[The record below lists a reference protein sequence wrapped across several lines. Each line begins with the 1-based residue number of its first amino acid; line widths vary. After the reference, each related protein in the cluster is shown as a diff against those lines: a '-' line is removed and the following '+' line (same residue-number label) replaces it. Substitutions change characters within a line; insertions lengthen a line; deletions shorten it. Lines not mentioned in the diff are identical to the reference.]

1 MIPSVV
7 LAPLAGG
14 PSTPELAAA
23 VANAGG
29 LGFVAAGYLRPKA
42 FAEQLN
48 RARGLTRGQLGA
60 NVFVL
65 EDRPID
71 EDALAAYVRELAQ
84 EGELGAPRFD
94 DDWLEEKVAAS
105 IAGGA
110 TVISTTFGSPPSWL
124 VDAAHGSG
132 LQVWATVANLKD
144 ARTALDAGTDVLVA
158 QGAEAGGHRAS
169 FDDGDE
175 RDIPLLELLGQLR
188 SLEVP
193 VVATGGIVD
202 HASADAARAEGA
214 AAVQA
219 GTAFLL
225 CPEAGTSPVHRA
237 ALTRAGET
245 AVTRAFTG
253 RRGRGIVNRF
263 MRDHPAAPSAYP
275 HIHHLTA
282 PLRAAARAA
291 GDPERVNLWAGT
303 RFAAA
308 REIAA
313 RDVVAELQP

>member
-29 LGFVAAGYLRPKA
+29 LGFVAAGYLRPEV
-42 FAEQLN
+42 FAEQLA
-48 RARGLTRGQLGA
+48 RARALTDGPLGA

-71 EDALAAYVRELAQ
+71 EDALAAYARELER
-84 EGELGAPRFD
+84 EGELGEPRFD
-94 DDWLEEKVAAS
+94 DDRLEEKVAAA

-110 TVISTTFGSPPSWL
+110 QVVSTTFGSPPSRL
-124 VDAAHGSG
+124 VEAAHAAG
-132 LQVWATVANLKD
+132 LEVWATVANVDD
-144 ARTALDAGTDVLVA
+144 ARTAVDDGADVLVA

-169 FDDGDE
+169 FDDDE
-175 RDIPLLELLGQLR
+175 RDVPLLELLA
-188 SLEVP
+188 EVRDLGRP
-193 VVATGGIVD
+193 VVAAGGIVD
-202 HASADAARAEGA
+202 RASAEAARAAGA
-214 AAVQA
+214 SAVQA

-225 CPEAGTSPVHRA
+225 CPEAGTHPVHRA

-253 RRGRGIVNRF
+253 RRARGIVNRF
-263 MRDHPAAPSAYP
+263 MRDHPDAPSAYP

-282 PLRAAARAA
+282 PLRAAARAS
-291 GDPERVNLWAGT
+291 GDYDRVNLWAGT
-303 RFAAA
+303 RFSDARDAPA
-308 REIAA
+308 RE
-313 RDVVAELQP
+313 VVAELRP

>member
-29 LGFVAAGYLRPKA
+29 LGFVAAGYLGPDA
-42 FAEQLN
+42 FAEQLS
-48 RARGLTRGQLGA
+48 RARGLTAGPLGT

-65 EDRPID
+65 EDRTID
-71 EDALAAYVRELAQ
+71 ENALAAYARELEA
-84 EGELGAPRFD
+84 EGELGDPRFD

-110 TVISTTFGSPPSWL
+110 TVISTTFGPPPPSL
-124 VDAAHGSG
+124 VDAAHRAE
-132 LQVWATVANLKD
+132 LQVWATVANADD
-144 ARTALDAGTDVLVA
+144 ARIALDAGADVLVA

-175 RDIPLLELLGQLR
+175 RDVPLLELLAELR
-188 SLEVP
+188 DLGRP
-193 VVATGGIVD
+193 VVAAGGIVD
-202 HASADAARAEGA
+202 RASANAARAAGA
-214 AAVQA
+214 SAVQA

-225 CPEAGTSPVHRA
+225 CPEAGTYPVHRA

-263 MRDHPAAPSAYP
+263 MRDHPDAPSAYP

-291 GDPERVNLWAGT
+291 GDYDRVNLWAGT

>member
-1 MIPSVV
+1 VIPSVI

-29 LGFVAAGYLRPKA
+29 LGFVAAGYLQPGV
-42 FAEQLN
+42 FAEQLE
-48 RARGLTRGQLGA
+48 RARVLTRGQLGV

-65 EDRPID
+65 EDRPVD
-71 EDALAAYVRELAQ
+71 EDALAAYARELES
-84 EGELGAPRFD
+84 EGELGEPRFD
-94 DDWLEEKVAAS
+94 DDWLEEKVAAA

-110 TVISTTFGSPPSWL
+110 TVLSTTFGPPPSWL
-124 VDAAHGSG
+124 VEAAHAGE
-132 LQVWATVANLKD
+132 LQVWATVSNLED
-144 ARTALDAGTDVLVA
+144 ARTALDAGADVLVA
-158 QGAEAGGHRAS
+158 QGAEAGGHRGS
-169 FDDGDE
+169 FDDTVELDA
-175 RDIPLLELLGQLR
+175 PLLELLAQVR
-188 SLEVP
+188 SLGAP

-202 HASADAARAEGA
+202 RLTADAARAEGA
-214 AAVQA
+214 ASVQA

-225 CPEAGTSPVHRA
+225 CPEAGTYPVHRA
-237 ALTRAGET
+237 ALQSPGET

-263 MRDHPAAPSAYP
+263 MHDHPGAPSAYP

-303 RFAAA
+303 RFDAA
-308 REIAA
+308 REASA
-313 RDVVAELQP
+313 RDVVADLQP